1 MSDFFDL
8 RVRYRKRG
16 SIRYISHLDMNRMM
30 QRAIA
35 RARLPVWYTQGY
47 NPHLYLTFALPL
59 SLGFESECELMDL
72 RLVREMPEAEFLAR
86 LGGQM
91 PEGVELCSVR
101 PPVHDVRDI
110 AWCDWEVRL
119 PAASPSAALEA
130 FRELLDGPIEV
141 EKKTKRGVSL
151 TDIRPMVSDV
161 EMRASP
167 DALKLSLRCRA
178 GSETNLNPTLL
189 LSALCAR
196 TGDDARDADILRTA
210 VLCADGTPFC

>member
-59 SLGFESECELMDL
+59 SLGFESECEFMDL
-72 RLVREMPEAEFLAR
+72 RLVREMPEAEFISR

-91 PEGVELCSVR
+91 PQGVELCSVR

-110 AWCDWEVRL
+110 AWCDWEVCL

-141 EKKTKRGVSL
+141 EKKTKRGMSL

-161 EMRASP
+161 KMRASS

>member
-1 MSDFFDL
+1 MSDFIDL

-59 SLGFESECELMDL
+59 SLGFESESEFMDL
-72 RLVREMPEAEFLAR
+72 RLVREMSEAEFLAR

-91 PEGVELCSVR
+91 PEGVELCAAR

-110 AWCDWEVRL
+110 AWCEWETRL
-119 PAASPSAALEA
+119 PVKDPSAVEEA
-130 FRELLDGPIEV
+130 FRALLGGPIEV

-151 TDIRPMVSDV
+151 TDIRPMVADV
-161 EMRASP
+161 KMQVSP
-167 DALKLSLRCRA
+167 DALEASLRCRA
-178 GSETNLNPTLL
+178 GSETNLNPSLL
-189 LSALCAR
+189 LSALCTH

-210 VLCADGTPFC
+210 VLCVDGTPFC